1 MRVARFPVAWC
12 AAIPVLLLLTAQSAL
27 SQSGHG
33 RSDELLGQAAERYA
47 LGDLKGARA
56 STLEALGASP
66 GRFTVLHRLARVESM
81 LAEDASGEEG
91 RRLVAAAVEHA
102 REAVKTAPDS
112 AAGHLELAVAL
123 GRQALKEGPKTQLS
137 LSREIKSEVDRTLAL
152 DPAQGRAWHVLA
164 LWNRKLASLNFIER
178 AVAKTVLG
186 GVPKGASM
194 ENAVADLQK
203 AIELES
209 AYVNHRL
216 ELGRTFMELKRPND
230 ARRELERAVSL
241 PPGGSPLDPKYQAEA
256 RELLARLKKR

>member
-1 MRVARFPVAWC
+1 MRIASFQVAWC
-12 AAIPVLLLLTAQSAL
+12 AALAVLILLLAQPAL
-27 SQSGHG
+27 SQPGHG

-47 LGDLKGARA
+47 HGDLKGARA
-56 STLEALGASP
+56 DCLEALSASP
-66 GRFTVLHRLARVESM
+66 GRFTVLHRLARIESM
-81 LAEDASGEEG
+81 LAEDASGEDG

-178 AVAKTVLG
+178 TVAKTVLG
-186 GVPKGASM
+186 GCPGA
-194 ENAVADLQK
+194 L
-203 AIELES
+203 
-209 AYVNHRL
+209 RW
-216 ELGRTFMELKRPND
+216 RTRWPTCRRPSSWN
-230 ARRELERAVSL
+230 
-241 PPGGSPLDPKYQAEA
+241 PPT
-256 RELLARLKKR
+256 